1 MMARMTSCRRDF
13 LGYFNL
19 FNYSVPVYNFV
30 AWDRFMSPGG
40 KLVLP
45 VGVEGFDV
53 DDPPRIGGVGV
64 QMKKVDEDL
73 TALSDQTT

>member
-1 MMARMTSCRRDF
+1 
-13 LGYFNL
+13 
-19 FNYSVPVYNFV
+19 
-30 AWDRFMSPGG
+30 MSPGG

>member
-1 MMARMTSCRRDF
+1 
-13 LGYFNL
+13 
-19 FNYSVPVYNFV
+19 
-30 AWDRFMSPGG
+30 MSPGG

-45 VGVEGFDV
+45 VGVGGFDV

-64 QMKKVDEDL
+64 QMTKVDEDL